1 MVKTVTPF
9 STRAR
14 EGATDSPLGD
24 YVDVD
29 QAITSIASAG
39 FYDENGKLTGNVSSD
54 RAFVV
59 DPIVT
64 GLPNGA
70 AFLSPQFESHQ
81 YIDMTGFSDLF
92 FAINP
97 SRAGN
102 YAITAVMGIETDSFA
117 NLTPVNA
124 ASNLIGVSAADS
136 TASQNQNM
144 NNLFIDT
151 DEALTADVWNIF
163 IIQDRLRGQK
173 LLQFKITN
181 SSGGDTNYTFASMRV
196 V

>member
-54 RAFVV
+54 RAFTV
-59 DPIVT
+59 DPIVEAI
-64 GLPNGA
+64 PNGV
-70 AFLSPQFESHQ
+70 AFLVPQLGSHQ
-81 YIDMTGFSDLF
+81 YIDMTGFNSLF
-92 FAINP
+92 IAINP

-102 YAITAVMGIETDSFA
+102 YAIEAVMGTEGKSFA
-117 NLTPVNA
+117 NLTPVDA
-124 ASNLIGVSAADS
+124 ASSILTNEDVSATLESAFKD
-136 TASQNQNM
+136 TAQS
-144 NNLFIDT
+144 
-151 DEALTADVWNIF
+151 LTADVWNIF
-163 IIQDRLRGQK
+163 HIQRLANQK
-173 LLQFKITN
+173 NMQFLITN
-181 SSGGDTNYTFASMRV
+181 NSGGDTNYTFASMRV

>member
-54 RAFVV
+54 RAFVI
-59 DPIVT
+59 DPIVEAI
-64 GLPNGA
+64 PNGV
-70 AFLSPQFESHQ
+70 AFLVPQLGSHQ
-81 YIDMTGFSDLF
+81 YIDMTGYNDLF
-92 FAINP
+92 IAINP

-102 YAITAVMGIETDSFA
+102 YAITAVMGTEGQSFA

-124 ASNLIGVSAADS
+124 ASPLRGRAMNMASVRADD
-136 TASQNQNM
+136 
-144 NNLFIDT
+144 LFSDPA
-151 DEALTADVWNIF
+151 EVLVADVWNI
-163 IIQDRLRGQK
+163 IWIESVLSNQK
-173 LLQFKITN
+173 NMQFLITN
-181 SSGGDTNYTFASMRV
+181 NSGGDTNYTFASMRV

>member
-54 RAFVV
+54 RAFIV
-59 DPIVT
+59 DPIVEAI
-64 GLPNGA
+64 PNGV
-70 AFLSPQFESHQ
+70 AFLVPQLGSHQ
-81 YIDMTGFSDLF
+81 YIDMTGFNDIF
-92 FAINP
+92 IAINP

-102 YAITAVMGIETDSFA
+102 YAIEAVMGLEGQGFS
-117 NLTPVNA
+117 NLIPVNA
-124 ASNLIGVSAADS
+124 ATLLKGNVYSDTTSVVDA
-136 TASQNQNM
+136 
-144 NNLFIDT
+144 LFQDNT
-151 DEALTADVWNIF
+151 ESLTADVWNIF
-163 IIQDRLRGQK
+163 VIQGRLSSQK
-173 LLQFKITN
+173 NMQFKITN
-181 SSGGDTNYTFASMRV
+181 NSGGDTNYTFASMRV

>member
-54 RAFVV
+54 RGFTV
-59 DPIVT
+59 DPIFA
-64 GLPNGA
+64 GIPNGA
-70 AFLSPQFESHQ
+70 AILTPQLGDHQ
-81 YIDMTGFSDLF
+81 FIDMTGFNDLF
-92 FAINP
+92 IAIKP
-97 SRAGN
+97 SASGN
-102 YAITAVMGIETDSFA
+102 VAIEAVMGTEERPFA

-124 ASNLIGVSAADS
+124 AAGLRGLTISNGAPLDLLFTDSA
-136 TASQNQNM
+136 
-144 NNLFIDT
+144 
-151 DEALTADVWNIF
+151 EALTGEVWNIYV
-163 IIQDRLRGQK
+163 IQAQLKGQK
-173 LLQFKITN
+173 NLQFKITN
-181 SSGGDTNYTFASMRV
+181 NMGGNRNFTFAYMRV